1 MAVMREDISFP
12 VLFALSGLR
21 HGSGSWVDYEKG
33 KGIIRDTFPDDYER
47 GIEELTE
54 YLQV

>member
-1 MAVMREDISFP
+1 MREDISFP